1 MNITNTPF
9 SLAGKKGLIVGI
21 ANEQSIAY
29 GCAKVMHD
37 LGADIAITYLNDK
50 AKTHIAPIAEQLNAP
65 LFLPCDVR
73 ESGQLQAVFDTI
85 QQTWGKLDF
94 VIHSIAFAPR
104 EDLHAR
110 VTDCSADGFAQ
121 AMTISCHSFI
131 DMAKLAEPLMT
142 DGGALI
148 TVSFYGSERVVNH
161 YNMMGPVKAALESTV
176 RYLAAELGQKEI
188 RVHAV
193 SPGAMPTRAAS
204 GIDRFDEL
212 LQRIAEQAP
221 VHHQVTPKD
230 VGNLVA
236 FLASPASSKI
246 TGTVIPIDGGQHIM
260 A

>member
-50 AKTHIAPIAEQLNAP
+50 AKPHIEPIAKELNVS

-73 ESGQLQAVFDTI
+73 EHGQLQAVFDSI
-85 QQTWGKLDF
+85 KKQWGKLDF
-94 VIHSIAFAPR
+94 VVHSLAFAPR

-110 VTDCSADGFAQ
+110 VTDCSASGFAQ

-148 TVSFYGSERVVNH
+148 TVSFYGSERVVQH

-176 RYLAAELGQKEI
+176 RYLAAELGQKDI

-221 VHHQVTPKD
+221 VHHQVTPED

-236 FLASPASSKI
+236 FLASPAASKI

>member
-37 LGADIAITYLNDK
+37 LGANIAITYLNDK
-50 AKTHIAPIAEQLNAP
+50 AKTYIAPIAEQLNAP

-148 TVSFYGSERVVNH
+148 TVSFYGSERVVSH

-176 RYLAAELGQKEI
+176 RYLAAELGQKDI

-221 VHHQVTPKD
+221 VHHQVTPED

>member
-1 MNITNTPF
+1 MNLPNTPF

-29 GCAKVMHD
+29 GCAKVMHE
-37 LGADIAITYLNDK
+37 LGADIALTYLNDK
-50 AKTHIAPIAEQLNAP
+50 AKTHIAPIAEALNAT

-73 ESGQLQAVFDTI
+73 EDGQLQAVFDRI
-85 QQTWGKLDF
+85 EQTWGKLDF
-94 VIHSIAFAPR
+94 VVHSIAFAPR
-104 EDLHAR
+104 QDLHAR
-110 VTDCSADGFAQ
+110 VTDCSAAGFAQ

-148 TVSFYGSERVVNH
+148 TVSFYGSERVVSH

-176 RYLAAELGQKEI
+176 RYLAAELGQKDI

-221 VHHQVTPKD
+221 VAHQVTPED

>member
-1 MNITNTPF
+1 MNLTTTPF

-37 LGADIAITYLNDK
+37 LGAEIAITYLNDK
-50 AKTHIAPIAEQLNAP
+50 AKPHIAPIAEALNAT

-73 ESGQLQAVFDTI
+73 ESGQLQAVFDLI
-85 QQTWGKLDF
+85 EQTWGRLYF
-94 VIHSIAFAPR
+94 LVHSIAFAPR

-110 VTDCSADGFAQ
+110 VTDCSAEGFAQ

-131 DMAKLAEPLMT
+131 DMAKLAEPLMR

-148 TVSFYGSERVVNH
+148 TVSFYGSERVVSH

-176 RYLAAELGQKEI
+176 RYLAAELGQKDI

-221 VHHQVTPKD
+221 VRHQVTPED

-236 FLASPASSKI
+236 FLASPSASKI